1 MRINC
6 CNRGMNYEELLAARN
21 DGKANK
27 SQQPIGSYYREQ
39 VDGKWRGMV
48 DIRAE
53 LNDNIVFAK
62 ALQQECEKNKTLAHN
77 HQLHFTPVEEN
88 GEVKSLA
95 LELGNYQTYEQLLK
109 DNPAIIA
116 TKDFLDNTLKSLVEL
131 TSYLHAQGI
140 WHVCYSPRTVFA
152 RKGDSAPMLLSHGSF
167 YLGVDNQQ
175 ELYGKDADFV
185 APEVLSH
192 GAIDERCDI
201 YSIGKFLQSICSQ
214 ADLPMEYRSAVK
226 KAVSQSPEDRYQTPE
241 DMLKAIQQRRNTF
254 KSAIT
259 LVIGVVVAL
268 VCLGL
273 YFDMVPE
280 SNPVEFVKPVPR
292 QATDDLIDDGFDP
305 AELGVKAEGDS
316 LVIDDANDRDYQAKA
331 EEIFRKRY
339 EKEADRIL
347 SKIYNKSYMSNSEKK
362 FLSESESTIDEL
374 MKSQNEIGAESG
386 LTPERSQLIA
396 TQIIDRITE
405 KKKKEMGEKSLGVQK

>member
-77 HQLHFTPVEEN
+77 HQLHFTPVVEN
-88 GEVKSLA
+88 GEVRSLS

-167 YLGVDNQQ
+167 YLGVDNQHD
-175 ELYGKDADFV
+175 LYGKDADFV

-192 GAIDERCDI
+192 GAIDERCDV

-254 KSAIT
+254 KSALT
-259 LVIGVVVAL
+259 LVIGVVAAL

-347 SKIYNKSYMSNSEKK
+347 SKIYNKSYMNNSEKK

-405 KKKKEMGEKSLGVQK
+405 QKKKEMGEKSLGVQK

>member
-48 DIRAE
+48 DIRPE
-53 LNDNIVFAK
+53 LNDNVVFAK

-254 KSAIT
+254 KSALT

-280 SNPVEFVKPVPR
+280 SNPVEFVKPAPR

-405 KKKKEMGEKSLGVQK
+405 QKKKEMGEKSLGVQK

>member
-185 APEVLSH
+185 APEVLNH

-254 KSAIT
+254 KSALT
-259 LVIGVVVAL
+259 LVIGVVAAL

-396 TQIIDRITE
+396 SQIIDRITE
-405 KKKKEMGEKSLGVQK
+405 QKKKEMGEKSLGVQK

>member
-1 MRINC
+1 
-6 CNRGMNYEELLAARN
+6 MNYEELLAARN

-53 LNDNIVFAK
+53 LNDNVVFAK

-77 HQLHFTPVEEN
+77 HQLHFTPVVEN
-88 GEVKSLA
+88 GEVRSLA

-131 TSYLHAQGI
+131 TSYLHEQGI

-152 RKGDSAPMLLSHGSF
+152 RKGDSTPMLLSHGSF

-185 APEVLSH
+185 APEVLNH

-214 ADLPMEYRSAVK
+214 ADLPMEYRSAVM

-254 KSAIT
+254 KSALT

-347 SKIYNKSYMSNSEKK
+347 SKIYNKSYMNNSEKK

-405 KKKKEMGEKSLGVQK
+405 QKKKEMGEKSLGVQK

>member
-95 LELGNYQTYEQLLK
+95 LEFGNYQTYEQLLK

-167 YLGVDNQQ
+167 YLGVDNQHD
-175 ELYGKDADFV
+175 LYGKDADFV

-254 KSAIT
+254 KSALT

-305 AELGVKAEGDS
+305 AELGVRAEGDS

-347 SKIYNKSYMSNSEKK
+347 SKIYNKSYMNNSEKK

-405 KKKKEMGEKSLGVQK
+405 QKKKEMGEKSLGVQK

>member
-77 HQLHFTPVEEN
+77 HQLHFTPVVEN
-88 GEVKSLA
+88 GEVRSLS

-175 ELYGKDADFV
+175 ELYGKDAEFV
-185 APEVLSH
+185 APEVLNH

-259 LVIGVVVAL
+259 LVIGMVVAL

-405 KKKKEMGEKSLGVQK
+405 QKKKEMGEKSLGVQK

>member
-1 MRINC
+1 MST
-6 CNRGMNYEELLAARN
+6 MNYEELLAARN

-77 HQLHFTPVEEN
+77 HQLHFTPVVEN

-185 APEVLSH
+185 APEVLNH

-254 KSAIT
+254 KSALT

>member
-1 MRINC
+1 LRINC

-116 TKDFLDNTLKSLVEL
+116 TKDFLDNTLKSLIDL

-152 RKGDSAPMLLSHGSF
+152 RKGDSTPMLLSHGSF
-167 YLGVDNQQ
+167 YLGVDNQHD
-175 ELYGKDADFV
+175 LYGKDADFV

-254 KSAIT
+254 KSALT

-405 KKKKEMGEKSLGVQK
+405 QKKKEMGEKSLGVQK

>member
-1 MRINC
+1 
-6 CNRGMNYEELLAARN
+6 MNYEELLAARN

-53 LNDNIVFAK
+53 LNDNVVFAK

-77 HQLHFTPVEEN
+77 HQLHFTPVVEN
-88 GEVKSLA
+88 GEVRSLS

-131 TSYLHAQGI
+131 TSYLHEQGI

-152 RKGDSAPMLLSHGSF
+152 RKGDSTPMLLSHGSF
-167 YLGVDNQQ
+167 YLGMDNQQ
-175 ELYGKDADFV
+175 ELYGKDAEFV

-214 ADLPMEYRSAVK
+214 ADMPMEYRSAIK
-226 KAVSQSPEDRYQTPE
+226 MAVSQSPEDRYRTPE

-254 KSAIT
+254 KSALT
-259 LVIGVVVAL
+259 LAIGMVVAL

-280 SNPVEFVKPVPR
+280 SNPVEFVKPAPR

-347 SKIYNKSYMSNSEKK
+347 SKIYNKSYMNNSEKK

-405 KKKKEMGEKSLGVQK
+405 QKKKEMGEKSLGVQK

>member
-1 MRINC
+1 
-6 CNRGMNYEELLAARN
+6 MNYEELLAARN

-77 HQLHFTPVEEN
+77 HQLHFTPVVEN

-175 ELYGKDADFV
+175 ELYGKDAEFV
-185 APEVLSH
+185 APEVLNH

-254 KSAIT
+254 KSALT
-259 LVIGVVVAL
+259 LVIGVVAAL

-396 TQIIDRITE
+396 SQIIDRITE
-405 KKKKEMGEKSLGVQK
+405 QKKKEMGEKSLGVQK

>member
-1 MRINC
+1 
-6 CNRGMNYEELLAARN
+6 MNYEELLAARN

-53 LNDNIVFAK
+53 LNDNVVFAK

-77 HQLHFTPVEEN
+77 HQLHFTPVVEN
-88 GEVKSLA
+88 GEVRSLS

-175 ELYGKDADFV
+175 ELYGKDAEFV

-259 LVIGVVVAL
+259 LVIGMVVAL

-280 SNPVEFVKPVPR
+280 SNPVEFVKPAPR

-405 KKKKEMGEKSLGVQK
+405 QKKKEMGEKSLGVQK

>member
-1 MRINC
+1 
-6 CNRGMNYEELLAARN
+6 MNYEELLAARN

-53 LNDNIVFAK
+53 LNDNVVFAK

-77 HQLHFTPVEEN
+77 HQLHFTPVVEN
-88 GEVKSLA
+88 GEVRSLS

-131 TSYLHAQGI
+131 TSYLHEQGI

-175 ELYGKDADFV
+175 ELYGKDAEFV

-254 KSAIT
+254 KSALT
-259 LVIGVVVAL
+259 LAIGMVVAL

-280 SNPVEFVKPVPR
+280 SNPVEFVKPAPR

-347 SKIYNKSYMSNSEKK
+347 SKIYNKSYMNNSEKK

-405 KKKKEMGEKSLGVQK
+405 QKKKEMGEKSLGVQK

>member
-1 MRINC
+1 
-6 CNRGMNYEELLAARN
+6 MNYEELLAARN

-185 APEVLSH
+185 APEVLNH

-254 KSAIT
+254 KSALT
-259 LVIGVVVAL
+259 LVIGVVAAL

-405 KKKKEMGEKSLGVQK
+405 QKKKEMGEKSLGVQK

>member
-53 LNDNIVFAK
+53 LNDNVVFAK

-77 HQLHFTPVEEN
+77 HQLHFTPVVEN
-88 GEVKSLA
+88 GEVRSLA

-131 TSYLHAQGI
+131 TSYLHEQGI

-214 ADLPMEYRSAVK
+214 ADMPMEYRSAIK
-226 KAVSQSPEDRYQTPE
+226 KAVSQSPEDRYRTPE

-254 KSAIT
+254 KSALT
-259 LVIGVVVAL
+259 LAIGMVVAL

-280 SNPVEFVKPVPR
+280 SNPVEFVKPAPR

-347 SKIYNKSYMSNSEKK
+347 SKIYNKSYMNNSEKK

-405 KKKKEMGEKSLGVQK
+405 QKKKEMGEKSLGVQK

>member
-1 MRINC
+1 
-6 CNRGMNYEELLAARN
+6 MNYEELLAARN

-53 LNDNIVFAK
+53 LNDNVVFAK

-77 HQLHFTPVEEN
+77 HQLHFTPVVEN
-88 GEVKSLA
+88 GEVRSLS

-131 TSYLHAQGI
+131 TSYLHEQGI

-175 ELYGKDADFV
+175 ELYGKDAEFV

-226 KAVSQSPEDRYQTPE
+226 KAVSQSPEDRYQTSE

-259 LVIGVVVAL
+259 LVIGMVVAL

-280 SNPVEFVKPVPR
+280 SNPVEFVKPAPR

-347 SKIYNKSYMSNSEKK
+347 SKIYNKSYMNNSEKK

-405 KKKKEMGEKSLGVQK
+405 QKKKEMGEKSLGVQK

>member
-185 APEVLSH
+185 APEVLNH

-254 KSAIT
+254 KSALT
-259 LVIGVVVAL
+259 LVIGVVAAL

-405 KKKKEMGEKSLGVQK
+405 QKKKEMGEKSLGVQK

>member
-77 HQLHFTPVEEN
+77 HQLHFTPVVEN

-152 RKGDSAPMLLSHGSF
+152 RKGDSTPMLLSHGSF

-347 SKIYNKSYMSNSEKK
+347 SKIYNKSYMNNSEKK

-405 KKKKEMGEKSLGVQK
+405 QKKKEMGEKSLGVQK